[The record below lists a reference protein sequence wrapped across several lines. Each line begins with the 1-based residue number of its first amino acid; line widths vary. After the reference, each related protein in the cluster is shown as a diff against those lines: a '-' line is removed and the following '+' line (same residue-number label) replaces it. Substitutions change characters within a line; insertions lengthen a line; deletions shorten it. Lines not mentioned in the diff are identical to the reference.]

1 MAIDDIPM
9 CTVNVIGLAVSVFV
23 AGVFYLLSPHK
34 SVLENWAVVVFAYLT
49 ILLMGVRM
57 GLVTVSRLGVIA
69 TFGSLVTMIS
79 PLLTVIKVLKLRDSN
94 AMSLPFIAMSLISS
108 LAWTGYGW
116 ERHDPYIV
124 VPNLIGV
131 LLSLSQLLLFYAF
144 QPKRTNTT
152 KDTYI
157 PLGSV

>member
-9 CTVNVIGLAVSVFV
+9 CTVNVIGLAVSVFA

-108 LAWTGYGW
+108 LAWAGYGW

-144 QPKRTNTT
+144 QSKRTSTT